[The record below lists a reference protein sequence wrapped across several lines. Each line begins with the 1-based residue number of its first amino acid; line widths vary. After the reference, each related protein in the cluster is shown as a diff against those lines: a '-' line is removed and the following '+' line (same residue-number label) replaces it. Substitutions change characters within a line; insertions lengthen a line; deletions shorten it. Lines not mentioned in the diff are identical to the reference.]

1 MRRYRK
7 TNHSNRVI
15 TAKFPS
21 VCAET
26 GAAIAKGDH
35 CLYYPAVKQVFSL
48 DSATYKDW
56 AEIQFDN
63 SLGYN
68 Y

>member
-1 MRRYRK
+1 MRRYKK

-15 TAKFPS
+15 TANFPS

-26 GAAIAKGDH
+26 GNKIPKGEL
-35 CLYYPAVKQVFSL
+35 CLYYPAVKKVFCLES
-48 DSATYKDW
+48 DTYQDW